1 MLPPELVFCG
11 KQGTFT
17 LGTGLSVLL
26 FMTGLWVGATLG
38 CNMGLLCFMAR
49 DWPRLAVAGADMG
62 GTVLGNISRLR
73 TWPFAI
79 FF

>member
-1 MLPPELVFCG
+1 MLPPELVFRG
-11 KQGTFT
+11 KQGIFT

-49 DWPRLAVAGADMG
+49 VWPRLAVGGADV
-62 GTVLGNISRLR
+62 GTVLGDIFCLGN
-73 TWPFAI
+73 WPFVI

>member
-1 MLPPELVFCG
+1 MLPPELAFRG

-26 FMTGLWVGATLG
+26 FMTGLWAGATLG

-49 DWPRLAVAGADMG
+49 VWPRLAVGGADV
-62 GTVLGNISRLR
+62 GTVLGDIFCLGN
-73 TWPFAI
+73 WPLAI